1 MTSIT
6 PDLLRQV
13 AATGETALT
22 EELAPAFQI
31 ILPGWQIDT
40 PARVAAFLGQGC
52 IETDYWRTLRE
63 YGGSQARYA
72 PYYGRAVLQ
81 LTWETNYTKVGQAL
95 GIPLRDKPDLVATP
109 GLGTIVACMYWAT
122 HNLNRWADA
131 GDDAAVSRAINRGSA
146 TSDKPANAEAE
157 RIAAT
162 NRARLLLG
170 SSPAAPDLT
179 STASLQAALLTLGF
193 YKGTV
198 DGVAGPK
205 TLEAVRAFQKASGI
219 AADGIAGP
227 RTQAALKQRLIGG

>member
-1 MTSIT
+1 MTAIT
-6 PDLLRQV
+6 PDLLRQI

-40 PARVAAFLGQGC
+40 PARIAVFLGQCC
-52 IETDYWRTLRE
+52 IETAYWRTLRE
-63 YGGSQARYA
+63 YGGAQKDYA
-72 PYYGRAVLQ
+72 PYYGRGVIQ
-81 LTWETNYTKVGQAL
+81 LTWATNYASAGKAL
-95 GIPLRDKPDLVATP
+95 TIPLIDKPDLVATV

-162 NRARLLLG
+162 NRARQLLDATAAV
-170 SSPAAPDLT
+170 PALT
-179 STASLQAALLTLGF
+179 SIASLQAALLTLGF
-193 YKGTV
+193 YKGAV
-198 DGVAGPK
+198 DDVAGPQ
-205 TLEAVRAFQKASGI
+205 TLEAVRAFQKAAGL